1 MNTINALNKM
11 IISIT
16 MEIKEKYPELE
27 KYLNEMPITIPNQ
40 KRPEI
45 NMDALQKHY
54 DSLVNL
60 LIKYKNNH
68 I

>member
-27 KYLNEMPITIPNQ
+27 KYLNEMPIPNQ